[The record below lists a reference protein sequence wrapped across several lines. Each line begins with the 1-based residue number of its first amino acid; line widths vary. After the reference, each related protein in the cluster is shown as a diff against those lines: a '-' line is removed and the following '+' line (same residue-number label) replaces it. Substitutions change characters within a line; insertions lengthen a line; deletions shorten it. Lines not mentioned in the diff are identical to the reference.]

1 MKENPRKFPLDASSE
16 KEEQILANSA
26 KSQLTILSYGI
37 KSPGKGVAT
46 KASRDMYGTTV
57 FFLNYDGLNFIMTQN
72 M

>member
-37 KSPGKGVAT
+37 KSPGQGVAT
-46 KASRDMYGTTV
+46 KASRGDVG
-57 FFLNYDGLNFIMTQN
+57 GGG
-72 M
+72 

>member
-1 MKENPRKFPLDASSE
+1 MPVVK

-46 KASRDMYGTTV
+46 KAPRDMYGTISV
-57 FFLNYDGLNFIMTQN
+57 GERNGS
-72 M
+72 